1 MHIDVIVHARG
12 NIMDILAIV
21 PRQLGIGFW
30 KPFWMAKNRHDE
42 KFVRMR
48 RSLKQSEMSHVLLD
62 IGNL

>member
-1 MHIDVIVHARG
+1 
-12 NIMDILAIV
+12 MDILAIV